1 MVTFVTRAPALRGIV
16 TAMPERQEANR
27 DLSALFGEEVVDKII
42 RATGIETRPLSD
54 GLLISDMAVA
64 AAQDL
69 MDGLGWSADSIDLLV
84 VVTQTPDYPLPATS
98 YVVHGRLGLPMTTAT
113 LDLRLGCSGFVY
125 GLSVISSM
133 MAAGGLKRAL
143 LIGGDVINTMIA
155 ADDRALRL
163 LFGDAVA
170 ATALEATGEDHQIG
184 FDLGADGTGVPH
196 LMSETGGVAKPGD
209 PRLYMDGAR
218 VLSFSL
224 RQVAPSVAR
233 ALGVVGQTAEAMDHV
248 ILHQANAMMIQSLAK
263 KIGLRDDQV
272 VEAVKNYG
280 NTGPASIPLAM
291 CDLFREHTSPHP
303 VNLLLSGF
311 GVGWSWASAVWRTEP
326 PRYGNIV
333 RLPAKDAL

>member
-1 MVTFVTRAPALRGIV
+1 MVTFVTRGPALRGIV
-16 TAMPERQEANR
+16 TAMPQRQDANR
-27 DLSALFGEEVVDKII
+27 DLATLFGEEAVDKII
-42 RATGIETRPLSD
+42 RATGIETRPVSD

-64 AAQDL
+64 AAENL
-69 MDGLGWSADSIDLLV
+69 MEGLGWTSDSIDLLV

-155 ADDRALRL
+155 EDDRALRL

-170 ATALEATGEDHQIG
+170 ATALEASDDDHQIG
-184 FDLGADGTGVPH
+184 FDLGADGSGVPH
-196 LMSETGGVAKPGD
+196 LISETGGVAKSGNPQ
-209 PRLYMDGAR
+209 LYMDGAR

-233 ALGVVGQTAEAMDHV
+233 ALAVTGQTASDMDHV

-272 VEAVKNYG
+272 VEAVRDYG

-291 CDLFREHTSPHP
+291 CDLFRGRASQYP

-311 GVGWSWASAVWRTEP
+311 GVGWSWASAVWRTSLPTYCE
-326 PRYGNIV
+326 II
-333 RLPAKDAL
+333 RLPHKDQV

>member
-42 RATGIETRPLSD
+42 RATGIETRPVSD

-69 MDGLGWSADSIDLLV
+69 MEGLGWDKDSIDLLV

-155 ADDRALRL
+155 EDDRALRL

-170 ATALEATGEDHQIG
+170 ATALEATDDDHQIG
-184 FDLGADGTGVPH
+184 FDLGADGTGAPH
-196 LMSETGGVAKPGD
+196 LMSEIGGVAKPGD
-209 PRLYMDGAR
+209 PQLYMDGAR

-233 ALGVVGQTAEAMDHV
+233 ALEVVGQAAEGMDHV

-272 VEAVKNYG
+272 VEAVKDYG

-291 CDLFREHTSPHP
+291 CDLFRGRTSPYP

-311 GVGWSWASAVWRTEP
+311 GVGWSWASAVWRTP
-326 PRYGNIV
+326 LPTYCDIV
-333 RLPAKDAL
+333 RLPSKDPL

>member
-1 MVTFVTRAPALRGIV
+1 MATFVTRAPALRGIV
-16 TAMPERQEANR
+16 TAMPSHQESNH
-27 DLSALFGEEVVDKII
+27 DLSGLFGEEMVGKII
-42 RATGIETRPLSD
+42 GATGIETRPVSD

-64 AAQDL
+64 AAQNL
-69 MDGLGWSADSIDLLV
+69 MDGLGWDKDSIDLLV
-84 VVTQTPDYPLPATS
+84 LVTQTPDYPLPATS

-155 ADDRALRL
+155 DDDRALRL

-170 ATALEATGEDHQIG
+170 ATALEASDDDHQIG
-184 FDLGADGTGVPH
+184 FDLGADGSGAPH
-196 LMSETGGVAKPGD
+196 LISETGGVAHPGD

-233 ALGVVGQTAEAMDHV
+233 ALAAVNMAADDMDHV

-263 KIGLRDDQV
+263 KIGLRDEQV
-272 VEAVKNYG
+272 VEVVRDYG

-291 CDLFREHTSPHP
+291 CETFHQVTSQAP

-311 GVGWSWASAVWRTEP
+311 GVGWSWASAVWRTP
-326 PRYGNIV
+326 KPCYCDIL
-333 RLPAKDAL
+333 RLPHKDQL